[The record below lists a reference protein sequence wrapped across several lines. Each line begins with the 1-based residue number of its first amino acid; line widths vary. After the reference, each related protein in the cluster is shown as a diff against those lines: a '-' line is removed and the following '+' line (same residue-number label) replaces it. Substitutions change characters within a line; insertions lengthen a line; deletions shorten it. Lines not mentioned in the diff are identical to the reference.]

1 MNRFITEIYILPY
14 ILPLLFTAGISY
26 LLSIMPVPAGISH
39 NFNNMLSGVVGYLA
53 MAKENRQ
60 PGEPVYEYLS
70 LAGEAD
76 VHAKNLTRQLMNFAR
91 GGDPI
96 KETMSVAD
104 VTYNAEMLVPKSAHI
119 DRV

>member
-14 ILPLLFTAGISY
+14 ILPLLFTAGISF

-39 NFNNMLSGVVGYLA
+39 DFNNMLSGVVGYLA

-76 VHAKNLTRQLMNFAR
+76 VHAKT
-91 GGDPI
+91 
-96 KETMSVAD
+96 
-104 VTYNAEMLVPKSAHI
+104 
-119 DRV
+119 